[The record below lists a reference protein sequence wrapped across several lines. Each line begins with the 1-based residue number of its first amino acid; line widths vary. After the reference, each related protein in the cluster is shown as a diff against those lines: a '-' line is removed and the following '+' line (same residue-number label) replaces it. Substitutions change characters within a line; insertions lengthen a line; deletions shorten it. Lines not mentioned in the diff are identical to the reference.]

1 MFSYYNPRPQSHRNY
16 ATRAHVEPV
25 SFLRIAMSAAEV
37 AENMVQMDEKTNQE
51 VHGKAPPRKRRRI
64 VISCT
69 ECHRRKQKC
78 DRKMPCTNCVSR
90 NKEAACR
97 YETGTPL
104 AKPDRKGS
112 SQTSNDRSPETIESL
127 PVKTADFGYSSNS
140 ASTLG
145 ILRKIEGD
153 GEPLAGM
160 PSERFE
166 GDNFGM
172 RERYKTLVRLLPA
185 RTYVEKLAT
194 IYFRDINWQYF
205 SIDEPVFRGL
215 MDQWYSMPFN
225 ILSTSGPQ
233 ALDPMLRAFP
243 ALLFQMLASSLLYL
257 PEGTE
262 ETFESLK
269 YTSNMTFDDLAFD
282 YSESGVS
289 ILSLLGK
296 RQMSIMTVL
305 AGWVR
310 AAFLKYTGMVTEAW
324 HQVGTS
330 IRDAQEI
337 GLHRDQM
344 DPQPS
349 PEDSTE
355 EALEKMW
362 MAQNRRRVWM
372 TLLGWDLHTG
382 AVLGRPTSVD
392 FRLVTRSLPVDSIIP
407 KDRKRSPIMPR
418 GENDPPTPL
427 TRAIWSWEI
436 MKPLRDILDLEK
448 EGPFP
453 KDFSKVEKIH
463 QELLDL
469 HARTP
474 PPFRMENPDTR
485 FDNLPECWWLPFV
498 RPTLPQLLFF
508 NIMALHR
515 PYVFTRATSRR
526 EALKA
531 SLDMLEAQKQYFAL
545 LKPQQHKTF
554 TLFFGTFDAIIMM
567 ASIYILFPKEHSEL
581 LPKARQHFEWSIE
594 RFEKMSN
601 RNRLAQAALGVLRAI
616 YIRFKKAVGCGFLVK
631 DTCDMSYGST
641 NSSGTSGSDM
651 QTPSSLSEPS
661 SQNPS
666 TASSTG
672 PPSGLPAVM
681 ERDGS
686 VSSGTGLT
694 PASGSDHN
702 MFASAD
708 WTLPTN
714 FDFSSIMPMY
724 PMGDIAYN
732 ELTAVPSN
740 DGTSTTWPET
750 FPTATTAG
758 GGGLATNMPT
768 GPLGE
773 EQPWQFGGEFG
784 NDTLWNIL
792 NQFPTY

>member
-1 MFSYYNPRPQSHRNY
+1 
-16 ATRAHVEPV
+16 
-25 SFLRIAMSAAEV
+25 MSAAEV
-37 AENMVQMDEKTNQE
+37 EVAGSIVHMDDEKVTHETN
-51 VHGKAPPRKRRRI
+51 GKAPPRKRRRI

-90 NKEAACR
+90 NKEGSCR

-112 SQTSNDRSPETIESL
+112 SQSGNERSPEAIENL
-127 PVKTADFGYSSNS
+127 PIKSADFGYSHNS

-153 GEPLAGM
+153 GERLPGM
-160 PSERFE
+160 PVESFD
-166 GDNFGM
+166 GANFGM
-172 RERYKTLVRLLPA
+172 RERYKALIRQLPA
-185 RTYVEKLAT
+185 RTYVEQLADL
-194 IYFRDINWQYF
+194 YFRDINWQYF
-205 SIDEPVFRGL
+205 SIDEPVFRRL
-215 MDQWYSMPFN
+215 MEQWYSMPFN
-225 ILSTSGPQ
+225 VLTTSGPQ

-257 PEGTE
+257 PEETE

-269 YTSNMTFDDLAFD
+269 YTSTMTFEDLAFD

-296 RQMSIMTVL
+296 RQMSIITVL
-305 AGWVR
+305 TGWVR

-362 MAQNRRRVWM
+362 MAQSRRRVWM

-392 FRLVTRSLPVDSIIP
+392 FRLVNRSLPVDSLIP
-407 KDRKRSPIMPR
+407 KDTRKSPIMQR

-427 TRAIWSWEI
+427 TRALWSWEVLR
-436 MKPLRDILDLEK
+436 PLRDILDLEK

-469 HARTP
+469 QARTP
-474 PPFRMENPDTR
+474 PPFRLQNPDTR
-485 FDNLPECWWLPFV
+485 FDHLPECSWLPFV
-498 RPTLPQLLFF
+498 RPTLPQLISF

-515 PYVFTRATSRR
+515 PYVFTRVTSRH

-531 SLDMLEAQKQYFAL
+531 SLDMLDAQKTYFSL

-554 TLFFGTFDAIIMM
+554 TLFFGTFDAVIMI
-567 ASIYILFPKEHSEL
+567 ASIYILFPREHGEL
-581 LPKARQHFEWSIE
+581 LATVRQHFEWAIE
-594 RFEKMSN
+594 RFEKMAN
-601 RNRLAQAALGVLRAI
+601 RNRLAQAALGVLHAI
-616 YIRFKKAVGCGFLVK
+616 YIRFKKAVGYSCKAISELG
-631 DTCDMSYGST
+631 GST
-641 NSSGTSGSDM
+641 TSCSGMTGSSDM
-651 QTPSSLSEPS
+651 QTPSSSSEPA
-661 SQNPS
+661 SQNSQNQSNASNTSAPS
-666 TASSTG
+666 T
-672 PPSGLPAVM
+672 LPTTTD
-681 ERDGS
+681 RGGS
-686 VSSGTGLT
+686 VSSSTGLT
-694 PASGSDHN
+694 PASGAEN
-702 MFASAD
+702 NVFANTD
-708 WTLPTN
+708 WPFPTDFN
-714 FDFSSIMPMY
+714 FGSIMPIY
-724 PMGDIAYN
+724 PIGDIAYN
-732 ELTAVPSN
+732 ELTAIPGG
-740 DGTSTTWPET
+740 DITSTTWPET
-750 FPTATTAG
+750 FSGATLAG
-758 GGGLATNMPT
+758 SSSGLAASIPT
-768 GPLGE
+768 SSAGE
-773 EQPWQFGGEFG
+773 EQPTQWQFGGEFG
-784 NDTLWNIL
+784 DDTLWNIL
-792 NQFPTY
+792 NQYPTY

>member
-1 MFSYYNPRPQSHRNY
+1 
-16 ATRAHVEPV
+16 
-25 SFLRIAMSAAEV
+25 MSTAEVEV
-37 AENMVQMDEKTNQE
+37 AESVVHMDDEKVTHETN
-51 VHGKAPPRKRRRI
+51 GKAPPRKRRRI

-90 NKEAACR
+90 NKEGSCR

-112 SQTSNDRSPETIESL
+112 SQSGNERSPEAIENL
-127 PVKTADFGYSSNS
+127 PIKSADFGYSHNS

-145 ILRKIEGD
+145 MLRKIEGD
-153 GEPLAGM
+153 GERLPGM
-160 PSERFE
+160 PVETFD
-166 GDNFGM
+166 GANFGM
-172 RERYKTLVRLLPA
+172 RERYKALIRQLPA
-185 RTYVEKLAT
+185 RTYVEQLADL
-194 IYFRDINWQYF
+194 YFRDINWQYF
-205 SIDEPVFRGL
+205 SIDEPVFRRL
-215 MDQWYSMPFN
+215 MEQWYSMPFN
-225 ILSTSGPQ
+225 VLTTSGPQ

-257 PEGTE
+257 PEETE

-269 YTSNMTFDDLAFD
+269 YTSTMTFEDLAFD

-296 RQMSIMTVL
+296 RQMSIITVL
-305 AGWVR
+305 TGWVR

-362 MAQNRRRVWM
+362 MAQSRRRVWM

-392 FRLVTRSLPVDSIIP
+392 FRLVNRSLPVDSLIP
-407 KDRKRSPIMPR
+407 KDTKKSPIMQR
-418 GENDPPTPL
+418 SENDPPTPL
-427 TRAIWSWEI
+427 TRALWSWEV
-436 MKPLRDILDLEK
+436 MRPLRDILDLEK

-469 HARTP
+469 QARTP
-474 PPFRMENPDTR
+474 PPFRLQNPDTR
-485 FDNLPECWWLPFV
+485 FDQLPECSWLPFV
-498 RPTLPQLLFF
+498 RPTLPQLISF

-515 PYVFTRATSRR
+515 PYVFTRVTSRH

-531 SLDMLEAQKQYFAL
+531 SLDMLDAQKTYFSL

-554 TLFFGTFDAIIMM
+554 TLFFGTFDAVIMI
-567 ASIYILFPKEHSEL
+567 ASIYILFPREHGEL
-581 LPKARQHFEWSIE
+581 LATVRQHFEWAIE
-594 RFEKMSN
+594 RFEKMAN
-601 RNRLAQAALGVLRAI
+601 RNRLAQAALGVLHAI
-616 YIRFKKAVGCGFLVK
+616 YIRFKKAVGYSCKAISDVG
-631 DTCDMSYGST
+631 GST
-641 NSSGTSGSDM
+641 TSCSGTTGSSDM
-651 QTPSSLSEPS
+651 QTPSSLSEPA
-661 SQNPS
+661 SQNSQNQSSTSNTTAPS
-666 TASSTG
+666 T
-672 PPSGLPAVM
+672 LPTTTD
-681 ERDGS
+681 RGGS
-686 VSSGTGLT
+686 VSSSTGLT
-694 PASGSDHN
+694 PASGAEN
-702 MFASAD
+702 NVFASTD
-708 WTLPTN
+708 WPFPTDFN
-714 FDFSSIMPMY
+714 FGSIMPIY
-724 PMGDIAYN
+724 PIGDIAYN
-732 ELTAVPSN
+732 ELTAIPGG
-740 DGTSTTWPET
+740 DITSTTWPET
-750 FPTATTAG
+750 FSGSTPAG
-758 GGGLATNMPT
+758 SSSGLAASIPASST
-768 GPLGE
+768 GE
-773 EQPWQFGGEFG
+773 EQPAQWQFGGEFG
-784 NDTLWNIL
+784 DDTLWNIL

>member
-1 MFSYYNPRPQSHRNY
+1 
-16 ATRAHVEPV
+16 
-25 SFLRIAMSAAEV
+25 MSTAEVEV
-37 AENMVQMDEKTNQE
+37 AESVVHMDDEKVTHETN
-51 VHGKAPPRKRRRI
+51 GKAPPRKRRRI

-90 NKEAACR
+90 NKEGSCR

-112 SQTSNDRSPETIESL
+112 SQSGNERSPEAIENL
-127 PVKTADFGYSSNS
+127 PIKSADFGYSHNS

-145 ILRKIEGD
+145 MLRKIEGD
-153 GEPLAGM
+153 GERLPGM
-160 PSERFE
+160 PVETFD
-166 GDNFGM
+166 GANFGM
-172 RERYKTLVRLLPA
+172 RERYKALIRQLPA
-185 RTYVEKLAT
+185 RTYVEQLADL
-194 IYFRDINWQYF
+194 YFRDINWQYF
-205 SIDEPVFRGL
+205 SIDEPVFRRL
-215 MDQWYSMPFN
+215 MEQWYSMPFN
-225 ILSTSGPQ
+225 VLTTSGPQ

-257 PEGTE
+257 PEETE

-269 YTSNMTFDDLAFD
+269 YTSTMTFEDLAFD

-296 RQMSIMTVL
+296 RQMSIITVL
-305 AGWVR
+305 TGWVR

-362 MAQNRRRVWM
+362 MAQSRRRVWM

-392 FRLVTRSLPVDSIIP
+392 FRLVNRSLPVDSLIP
-407 KDRKRSPIMPR
+407 KDTKKSPIMQR
-418 GENDPPTPL
+418 SENDPPTPL
-427 TRAIWSWEI
+427 TRALWSWEV
-436 MKPLRDILDLEK
+436 MRPLRDILDLEK

-469 HARTP
+469 QARTP
-474 PPFRMENPDTR
+474 PPFRLQNPDTR
-485 FDNLPECWWLPFV
+485 FDQLPECSWLPFV
-498 RPTLPQLLFF
+498 RPTLPQLISF

-515 PYVFTRATSRR
+515 PYVFTRVTSRH

-531 SLDMLEAQKQYFAL
+531 SLDMLDAQKTYFSL

-554 TLFFGTFDAIIMM
+554 TLFFGTFDAVIMI
-567 ASIYILFPKEHSEL
+567 ASIYILFPREHGEL
-581 LPKARQHFEWSIE
+581 LATVRQHFEWAIE
-594 RFEKMSN
+594 RFEKMAN
-601 RNRLAQAALGVLRAI
+601 RNRLAQAALGVLHAI
-616 YIRFKKAVGCGFLVK
+616 YIRFKKAVGYSCKAISDVG
-631 DTCDMSYGST
+631 GST
-641 NSSGTSGSDM
+641 TSCSGTTGSSDM
-651 QTPSSLSEPS
+651 QTPSSLSEPA
-661 SQNPS
+661 SQNSQNQSSTSNTTAPS
-666 TASSTG
+666 T
-672 PPSGLPAVM
+672 LPTTTD
-681 ERDGS
+681 RGGS
-686 VSSGTGLT
+686 VSSSTGLT
-694 PASGSDHN
+694 PASGAEN
-702 MFASAD
+702 NVFASTD
-708 WTLPTN
+708 WPFPTDFN
-714 FDFSSIMPMY
+714 FGSIMPIY
-724 PMGDIAYN
+724 PIGDIAYN
-732 ELTAVPSN
+732 ELTAIPGG
-740 DGTSTTWPET
+740 DITSTTWPET
-750 FPTATTAG
+750 FSGSTPAG
-758 GGGLATNMPT
+758 SSSGLAASIPASSA
-768 GPLGE
+768 GE
-773 EQPWQFGGEFG
+773 EQPAQWQFGGEFG
-784 NDTLWNIL
+784 DDTLWNIL

>member
-1 MFSYYNPRPQSHRNY
+1 
-16 ATRAHVEPV
+16 
-25 SFLRIAMSAAEV
+25 MSAAEV
-37 AENMVQMDEKTNQE
+37 DVAENVIHMDNDKASHETN
-51 VHGKAPPRKRRRI
+51 GKAPPRKRRRI

-90 NKEAACR
+90 NKEASCR

-112 SQTSNDRSPETIESL
+112 SQSANERSPESIENL
-127 PVKTADFGYSSNS
+127 PIKPVDFGYSHNS

-153 GEPLAGM
+153 GERLPGM
-160 PSERFE
+160 PIETFD
-166 GDNFGM
+166 GVNYGM
-172 RERYKTLVRLLPA
+172 RERYKALIRQLPA
-185 RTYVEKLAT
+185 RTYVEQLADL
-194 IYFRDINWQYF
+194 YFRDINWQYF
-205 SIDEPVFRGL
+205 SIDESVFRRL
-215 MDQWYSMPFN
+215 MEQWYSMPFN
-225 ILSTSGPQ
+225 VLSTSGPQ

-243 ALLFQMLASSLLYL
+243 ALLFQMLACSLLYL

-269 YTSNMTFDDLAFD
+269 YTSNMTFEDLAFD
-282 YSESGVS
+282 YSESGIS

-296 RQMSIMTVL
+296 RQMSIITVL
-305 AGWVR
+305 SGWTR

-362 MAQNRRRVWM
+362 MAQSRRRVWM

-392 FRLVTRSLPVDSIIP
+392 FRLVNRSLPVDSLIP
-407 KDRKRSPIMPR
+407 KDTRKSPIMQR

-427 TRAIWSWEI
+427 TRALWSWEV
-436 MKPLRDILDLEK
+436 MRPLRDILDLEK

-469 HARTP
+469 QARTP
-474 PPFRMENPDTR
+474 PPFRLQNPDTR
-485 FDNLPECWWLPFV
+485 FDELPECRWLPFV
-498 RPTLPQLLFF
+498 RPTLPQLISF

-515 PYVFTRATSRR
+515 PYVFTRVTSRH

-531 SLDMLEAQKQYFAL
+531 SLDMLEAQKIYFSL

-554 TLFFGTFDAIIMM
+554 TLFFGTFDAVIMI
-567 ASIYILFPKEHSEL
+567 ASIYILFPREHAEL
-581 LPKARQHFEWSIE
+581 LATVRQHFEWAIE
-594 RFEKMSN
+594 RFEKMAN
-601 RNRLAQAALGVLRAI
+601 RNRLAQAALGVLHAI
-616 YIRFKKAVGCGFLVK
+616 YIRFKKAVGYNCKAVSEVG
-631 DTCDMSYGST
+631 GST
-641 NSSGTSGSDM
+641 TSCSGTSGSSSDM
-651 QTPSSLSEPS
+651 QTPSSSSES
-661 SQNPS
+661 ALQNPGNASNNTATS
-666 TASSTG
+666 T
-672 PPSGLPAVM
+672 LPTATD
-681 ERDGS
+681 RGGS
-686 VSSGTGLT
+686 VSSSTGMT
-694 PASGSDHN
+694 PASGADNN
-702 MFASAD
+702 MFANTD
-708 WTLPTN
+708 WSFPTD
-714 FDFSSIMPMY
+714 FDFSSIMPIY
-724 PMGDIAYN
+724 PIGDIAYN
-732 ELTAVPSN
+732 ELTAIPGG
-740 DGTSTTWPET
+740 DITSTTWPES
-750 FPTATTAG
+750 FSATAAG
-758 GGGLATNMPT
+758 ASSGLATNIPT
-768 GPLGE
+768 SSAGS
-773 EQPWQFGGEFG
+773 EQPAQWQFGGEFG

>member
-1 MFSYYNPRPQSHRNY
+1 
-16 ATRAHVEPV
+16 
-25 SFLRIAMSAAEV
+25 MSAAEV
-37 AENMVQMDEKTNQE
+37 EVAEHIIHMDDDKTSHETN
-51 VHGKAPPRKRRRI
+51 GKAPPRKRRRI

-90 NKEAACR
+90 NKEASCR

-112 SQTSNDRSPETIESL
+112 SQSGNERSPESIENL
-127 PVKTADFGYSSNS
+127 PIKSADFGYSHNS

-153 GEPLAGM
+153 GERLPGM
-160 PSERFE
+160 PMETFD
-166 GDNFGM
+166 GANFGM
-172 RERYKTLVRLLPA
+172 RERYKTLIRQLPA
-185 RTYVEKLAT
+185 RTYVEQLADL
-194 IYFRDINWQYF
+194 YFQDINWQYF
-205 SIDEPVFRGL
+205 SIDEPVFRRL
-215 MDQWYSMPFN
+215 MEQWYSMPFN
-225 ILSTSGPQ
+225 VLSTSGPQ
-233 ALDPMLRAFP
+233 ALDPMLRSFP

-269 YTSNMTFDDLAFD
+269 YTSNMTFEDLAFD

-296 RQMSIMTVL
+296 RQMSIITVL
-305 AGWVR
+305 SGWVR

-362 MAQNRRRVWM
+362 MAQSRRRVWM

-392 FRLVTRSLPVDSIIP
+392 FRLVSRSLPVDSLIP
-407 KDRKRSPIMPR
+407 KDTRKSPIMQR

-427 TRAIWSWEI
+427 TRALWSWEV
-436 MKPLRDILDLEK
+436 MRPLRDILDLEK

-469 HARTP
+469 QARTP
-474 PPFRMENPDTR
+474 PPFRLQNPDTR
-485 FDNLPECWWLPFV
+485 FDELPDCRWLPFV
-498 RPTLPQLLFF
+498 RPTLPQLISF

-515 PYVFTRATSRR
+515 PYVFTRVTSRH

-531 SLDMLEAQKQYFAL
+531 SLDMLEAQKTYFSL

-554 TLFFGTFDAIIMM
+554 TLFFGTFDAVIMI
-567 ASIYILFPKEHSEL
+567 ASIYILFPREHAEL
-581 LPKARQHFEWSIE
+581 LATVRQHFEWAIE
-594 RFEKMSN
+594 RFEKMAN
-601 RNRLAQAALGVLRAI
+601 RNRLAQAALGVLHAI
-616 YIRFKKAVGCGFLVK
+616 YIRFKKAVGYSCKATSEVG
-631 DTCDMSYGST
+631 GST
-641 NSSGTSGSDM
+641 TSCSGASGSCSDM

-661 SQNPS
+661 SQNQSSVSNNTAPS
-666 TASSTG
+666 TLPTSTDRG
-672 PPSGLPAVM
+672 
-681 ERDGS
+681 RS
-686 VSSGTGLT
+686 VSSSAGLT
-694 PASGSDHN
+694 PASGVEN
-702 MFASAD
+702 NVFAGTD
-708 WTLPTN
+708 WSFPTD
-714 FDFSSIMPMY
+714 FDFSSIMPIY
-724 PMGDIAYN
+724 PIGDIAYN
-732 ELTAVPSN
+732 ELTAVPGG
-740 DGTSTTWPET
+740 DITSTTWPET
-750 FPTATTAG
+750 FPGTTAAAASSS
-758 GGGLATNMPT
+758 GLAASIPSSSA
-768 GPLGE
+768 GE
-773 EQPWQFGGEFG
+773 EQPAQWQFGGEFG

>member
-1 MFSYYNPRPQSHRNY
+1 
-16 ATRAHVEPV
+16 
-25 SFLRIAMSAAEV
+25 
-37 AENMVQMDEKTNQE
+37 
-51 VHGKAPPRKRRRI
+51 
-64 VISCT
+64 
-69 ECHRRKQKC
+69 
-78 DRKMPCTNCVSR
+78 MPCTNCVSR
-90 NKEAACR
+90 NKEASCR

-112 SQTSNDRSPETIESL
+112 SQNGNERSPESIENL
-127 PVKTADFGYSSNS
+127 PIKSADFGYSHNS

-153 GEPLAGM
+153 GERLPGM
-160 PSERFE
+160 PIETFD
-166 GDNFGM
+166 GANFGM
-172 RERYKTLVRLLPA
+172 RERYKTLIRQLPA
-185 RTYVEKLAT
+185 RTYVEQLADL
-194 IYFRDINWQYF
+194 YFRDINWQYF
-205 SIDEPVFRGL
+205 SIDEPVFRRL
-215 MDQWYSMPFN
+215 MEQWYSMPFN
-225 ILSTSGPQ
+225 VLSTSGPQ

-257 PEGTE
+257 PEGAE

-269 YTSNMTFDDLAFD
+269 YTSNMTFEDLAFD

-296 RQMSIMTVL
+296 RQMSIITVL
-305 AGWVR
+305 CGWVR

-362 MAQNRRRVWM
+362 MAQSRRRVWM

-392 FRLVTRSLPVDSIIP
+392 FRLVNRSLPVDSLIP
-407 KDRKRSPIMPR
+407 KDPRKSPIVQR

-427 TRAIWSWEI
+427 TRALWSWEV
-436 MKPLRDILDLEK
+436 MRPLRDILDLEK

-469 HARTP
+469 QARTP
-474 PPFRMENPDTR
+474 PPFRLQNPDTR
-485 FDNLPECWWLPFV
+485 FDELPECRWLPFV
-498 RPTLPQLLFF
+498 RPTLPQLISF

-515 PYVFTRATSRR
+515 PYVFTRVTSRH

-531 SLDMLEAQKQYFAL
+531 SLDILEAQKTYFSL

-554 TLFFGTFDAIIMM
+554 TLFFGTFDAVIMI
-567 ASIYILFPKEHSEL
+567 ASIYILFPREHAEL
-581 LPKARQHFEWSIE
+581 LATVRQHFEWAIE
-594 RFEKMSN
+594 RFEKMAD
-601 RNRLAQAALGVLRAI
+601 RNRLAQAALGVLHAI
-616 YIRFKKAVGCGFLVK
+616 YIRFKKAVGYNCKAISEVG
-631 DTCDMSYGST
+631 GST
-641 NSSGTSGSDM
+641 TSCSGTSGSCSDM
-651 QTPSSLSEPS
+651 QTPSSLSEPT
-661 SQNPS
+661 SQNTSGTSNNTALS
-666 TASSTG
+666 T
-672 PPSGLPAVM
+672 LPTTTD
-681 ERDGS
+681 RGGS
-686 VSSGTGLT
+686 VSSSTGLT
-694 PASGSDHN
+694 PASGVEN
-702 MFASAD
+702 NVFANAD
-708 WTLPTN
+708 WSFPTD
-714 FDFSSIMPMY
+714 FDFSSIMPIY
-724 PMGDIAYN
+724 PIGDIAYN
-732 ELTAVPSN
+732 ELTAIPGDN
-740 DGTSTTWPET
+740 ITSTTWPET
-750 FPTATTAG
+750 FPTTTAAVSSG
-758 GGGLATNMPT
+758 NLAASIPT
-768 GPLGE
+768 SSAGE
-773 EQPWQFGGEFG
+773 EQPAQWQFGGEFG

>member
-1 MFSYYNPRPQSHRNY
+1 
-16 ATRAHVEPV
+16 
-25 SFLRIAMSAAEV
+25 MSAVEAAESII
-37 AENMVQMDEKTNQE
+37 QMDDKANQDS
-51 VHGKAPPRKRRRI
+51 KAPPRKRRRI

-90 NKEAACR
+90 NKETACR

-104 AKPDRKGS
+104 AKPDRKGTL
-112 SQTSNDRSPETIESL
+112 QNGNDRSPESMESL
-127 PVKTADFGYSSNS
+127 PIKTADFGYASNS

-160 PSERFE
+160 PTENFD
-166 GDNFGM
+166 GDSFGI
-172 RERYKTLVRLLPA
+172 RERYKTLVRLLPS
-185 RTYVEKLAT
+185 RTYVEKLAE

-205 SIDEPVFRGL
+205 SIDEPVFREL
-215 MDQWYSMPFN
+215 MDQWYNMPFN
-225 ILSTSGPQ
+225 VLTTSGPQ

-243 ALLFQMLASSLLYL
+243 AVLFQILASALLYL

-269 YTSNMTFDDLAFD
+269 YTSNMTFEDLAFD

-296 RQMSIMTVL
+296 RQMSIMTVI

-310 AAFLKYTGMVTEAW
+310 ASFLKYTGMVTEAW

-344 DPQPS
+344 DPLPS
-349 PEDSTE
+349 PGDSAED
-355 EALEKMW
+355 ALEKMW
-362 MAQNRRRVWM
+362 MAQSRRRVWM
-372 TLLGWDLHTG
+372 NLLGWDLHTG

-392 FRLVTRSLPVDSIIP
+392 FRLMNRALPVDSVIP
-407 KDRKRSPIMPR
+407 KDRRKSPIVAR

-427 TRAIWSWEI
+427 TRAIWSWEA
-436 MKPLRDILDLEK
+436 MRPLRDILDLEK

-469 HARTP
+469 QARTP

-485 FDNLPECWWLPFV
+485 FDHLPECWWLPFV
-498 RPTLPQLLFF
+498 RPSLPQLISF

-515 PYVFTRATSRR
+515 PYVFTRPTSRH

-531 SLDMLEAQKQYFAL
+531 SLDMLEAQKSYFAMM
-545 LKPQQHKTF
+545 KPQQHKTF
-554 TLFFGTFDAIIMM
+554 TLFFGTFDAIIMI
-567 ASIYILFPKEHSEL
+567 ASIYILFPKEHPEL
-581 LPKARQHFEWSIE
+581 LSKVRQHFEWAIE
-594 RFEKMSN
+594 RFETMAT
-601 RNRLAQAALGVLRAI
+601 RNRLAQAALGVLHAI
-616 YIRFKKAVGCGFLVK
+616 YIRFKKSVGGGFLVK
-631 DTCDMSYGST
+631 APSDVGG
-641 NSSGTSGSDM
+641 SGTSASSSDM
-651 QTPSSLSEPS
+651 QTPNSMSEPS
-661 SQNPS
+661 PQN
-666 TASSTG
+666 ASSVSNMGISST
-672 PPSGLPAVM
+672 LPKT
-681 ERDGS
+681 ERSAS
-686 VSSGTGLT
+686 VNSSTGLT
-694 PASGSDHN
+694 PASGPDQNN
-702 MFASAD
+702 MFANAD
-708 WTLPTN
+708 WSLPTD

-732 ELTAVPSN
+732 DLTAIPGG
-740 DGTSTTWPET
+740 DGTSTWRDA
-750 FPTATTAG
+750 FPGTTTTSSSIPANIPAG
-758 GGGLATNMPT
+758 PI
-768 GPLGE
+768 GE
-773 EQPWQFGGEFG
+773 EQPTTWQFGGEFG
-784 NDTLWNIL
+784 NDTLWMVL

>member
-1 MFSYYNPRPQSHRNY
+1 
-16 ATRAHVEPV
+16 
-25 SFLRIAMSAAEV
+25 MSAAEV
-37 AENMVQMDEKTNQE
+37 AEPDVQMDDKANQDA
-51 VHGKAPPRKRRRI
+51 HGKAPPRKRRRI

-78 DRKMPCTNCVSR
+78 DRQMPCTNCVSR
-90 NKEAACR
+90 NKESACH

-104 AKPDRKGS
+104 AKPNRKDS
-112 SQTSNDRSPETIESL
+112 SQSGNDRSPESIESI
-127 PVKTADFGYSSNS
+127 PIKNADFGYSSNS
-140 ASTLG
+140 VSTLG
-145 ILRKIEGD
+145 ILRKIEDEGELLPGMTSENFD
-153 GEPLAGM
+153 GG
-160 PSERFE
+160 
-166 GDNFGM
+166 NFGM

-185 RTYVEKLAT
+185 RSYVEKLAD
-194 IYFRDINWQYF
+194 IYFRDVNWQYF
-205 SIDEPVFRGL
+205 SIDEPVFRSL
-215 MDQWYSMPFN
+215 MEQWYSVPFN
-225 ILSTSGPQ
+225 VLTTTGPQ
-233 ALDPMLRAFP
+233 ALDPMLRPFP
-243 ALLFQMLASSLLYL
+243 SLMFQMLASSLLYL

-262 ETFESLK
+262 EIFESLK
-269 YTSNMTFDDLAFD
+269 YTSNMTFEDLAFD

-296 RQMSIMTVL
+296 RQMSIITVL

-362 MAQNRRRVWM
+362 MAQSRRRVWM

-392 FRLVTRSLPVDSIIP
+392 YRLVNRTPPVDSIIP
-407 KDRKRSPIMPR
+407 KDRRKSPIIPR

-427 TRAIWSWEI
+427 TKAMWSWEV
-436 MKPLRDILDLEK
+436 MKPLREILDLEK

-463 QELLDL
+463 KELLDL
-469 HARTP
+469 QARTP
-474 PPFRMENPDTR
+474 PPFRLENPDTR
-485 FDNLPECWWLPFV
+485 FDDLPECRWLPFV
-498 RPTLPQLLFF
+498 RPTLPQLISF

-515 PYVFTRATSRR
+515 PYVFTRATSRH

-531 SLDMLEAQKQYFAL
+531 SIEMLEAQKLYYSV

-554 TLFFGTFDAIIMM
+554 TLFFGTFDAIIMI
-567 ASIYILFPKEHSEL
+567 ASIYILFPREHAEL
-581 LPKARQHFEWSIE
+581 LPTVRQHFEWAIE
-594 RFEKMSN
+594 RFETMAI
-601 RNRLAQAALGVLRAI
+601 RNRLAKAALGVLHAI
-616 YIRFKKAVGCGFLVK
+616 YIRFKKAVGFGFTTKSISDVG
-631 DTCDMSYGST
+631 C
-641 NSSGTSGSDM
+641 SSTSGYGLTSSSSDM
-651 QTPSSLSEPS
+651 QTPNSLSEPA
-661 SQNPS
+661 SQNQSNPS
-666 TASSTG
+666 TVPTTT
-672 PPSGLPAVM
+672 
-681 ERDGS
+681 ERGGS

-694 PASGSDHN
+694 PASGTDN
-702 MFASAD
+702 NVFASAD
-708 WTLPTN
+708 WSFPTD

-724 PMGDIAYN
+724 PLGDIAYN
-732 ELTAVPSN
+732 DLTAIPGG
-740 DGTSTTWPET
+740 DGPPTTWPET
-750 FPTATTAG
+750 FPGTTGVGNGLSTSVPAG
-758 GGGLATNMPT
+758 SV
-768 GPLGE
+768 GE
-773 EQPWQFGGEFG
+773 EQPAAWQFGGEFG

>member
-1 MFSYYNPRPQSHRNY
+1 
-16 ATRAHVEPV
+16 
-25 SFLRIAMSAAEV
+25 MSTAEVEV
-37 AENMVQMDEKTNQE
+37 AESVVHMDDEKVTHETN
-51 VHGKAPPRKRRRI
+51 GKAPPRKRRRI

-90 NKEAACR
+90 NKEGSCR

-112 SQTSNDRSPETIESL
+112 SQSGNERSPEAIENL
-127 PVKTADFGYSSNS
+127 PIKSADFGYSHNS

-153 GEPLAGM
+153 GERLPGM
-160 PSERFE
+160 PVETFD
-166 GDNFGM
+166 GANFGM
-172 RERYKTLVRLLPA
+172 RERYKALIRQLPA
-185 RTYVEKLAT
+185 RTYVEQLADL
-194 IYFRDINWQYF
+194 YFRDINWQYF
-205 SIDEPVFRGL
+205 SIDEPVFRRL
-215 MDQWYSMPFN
+215 MEQWYSMPFN
-225 ILSTSGPQ
+225 VLTTSGPQ

-257 PEGTE
+257 PEETE

-269 YTSNMTFDDLAFD
+269 YTSTMTFEDLAFD

-296 RQMSIMTVL
+296 RQMSIITVL
-305 AGWVR
+305 TGWVR

-362 MAQNRRRVWM
+362 MAQSRRRVWM

-392 FRLVTRSLPVDSIIP
+392 FRLVNRSLPVDSLIP
-407 KDRKRSPIMPR
+407 KDTRKSPIMQR

-427 TRAIWSWEI
+427 TRALWSWEV
-436 MKPLRDILDLEK
+436 MRPLRDILDLEK

-469 HARTP
+469 QARTP
-474 PPFRMENPDTR
+474 PPFRLQNPDTR
-485 FDNLPECWWLPFV
+485 FDQLPECSWLPFV
-498 RPTLPQLLFF
+498 RPTLPQLISF

-515 PYVFTRATSRR
+515 PYVFTRVTSRH

-531 SLDMLEAQKQYFAL
+531 SLDMLDAQKTYFSL

-554 TLFFGTFDAIIMM
+554 TLFFGTFDAVIMI
-567 ASIYILFPKEHSEL
+567 ASIYILFPREHGEL
-581 LPKARQHFEWSIE
+581 LATVRQHFEWAIE
-594 RFEKMSN
+594 RFEKMAN
-601 RNRLAQAALGVLRAI
+601 RNRLAQAALGVLHAI
-616 YIRFKKAVGCGFLVK
+616 YIRFKKAVGYSCKAISDVG
-631 DTCDMSYGST
+631 GST
-641 NSSGTSGSDM
+641 TSCSGTTGSSDM
-651 QTPSSLSEPS
+651 QTPSSLSEPA
-661 SQNPS
+661 SQNSQNQSSTSNTTAPS
-666 TASSTG
+666 T
-672 PPSGLPAVM
+672 LPTTTD
-681 ERDGS
+681 RGGS
-686 VSSGTGLT
+686 VSSSTGLT
-694 PASGSDHN
+694 PASGAEN
-702 MFASAD
+702 NVFASTD
-708 WTLPTN
+708 WPFPTDFN
-714 FDFSSIMPMY
+714 FGSIMPIY
-724 PMGDIAYN
+724 PIGDIAYN
-732 ELTAVPSN
+732 ELTAIPGG
-740 DGTSTTWPET
+740 DITSTTWPET
-750 FPTATTAG
+750 FSGTTPAG
-758 GGGLATNMPT
+758 SSSGLAASIPASSA
-768 GPLGE
+768 GE
-773 EQPWQFGGEFG
+773 EQPAQWQFGGEFG
-784 NDTLWNIL
+784 DDTLWNIL

>member
-1 MFSYYNPRPQSHRNY
+1 M
-16 ATRAHVEPV
+16 
-25 SFLRIAMSAAEV
+25 
-37 AENMVQMDEKTNQE
+37 
-51 VHGKAPPRKRRRI
+51 
-64 VISCT
+64 
-69 ECHRRKQKC
+69 
-78 DRKMPCTNCVSR
+78 
-90 NKEAACR
+90 
-97 YETGTPL
+97 
-104 AKPDRKGS
+104 
-112 SQTSNDRSPETIESL
+112 
-127 PVKTADFGYSSNS
+127 
-140 ASTLG
+140 
-145 ILRKIEGD
+145 
-153 GEPLAGM
+153 
-160 PSERFE
+160 
-166 GDNFGM
+166 
-172 RERYKTLVRLLPA
+172 
-185 RTYVEKLAT
+185 
-194 IYFRDINWQYF
+194 
-205 SIDEPVFRGL
+205 
-215 MDQWYSMPFN
+215 
-225 ILSTSGPQ
+225 
-233 ALDPMLRAFP
+233 
-243 ALLFQMLASSLLYL
+243 
-257 PEGTE
+257 
-262 ETFESLK
+262 
-269 YTSNMTFDDLAFD
+269 
-282 YSESGVS
+282 
-289 ILSLLGK
+289 
-296 RQMSIMTVL
+296 
-305 AGWVR
+305 
-310 AAFLKYTGMVTEAW
+310 
-324 HQVGTS
+324 GTS

>member
-1 MFSYYNPRPQSHRNY
+1 
-16 ATRAHVEPV
+16 
-25 SFLRIAMSAAEV
+25 MSAAEV
-37 AENMVQMDEKTNQE
+37 AESVVQMDTKPNQE
-51 VHGKAPPRKRRRI
+51 LHAKAPPRKRRRI

-78 DRKMPCTNCVSR
+78 DRKMPCTNCMSR
-90 NKEAACR
+90 NKATVCR
-97 YETGTPL
+97 YETGTPHI
-104 AKPDRKGS
+104 KSDRKGP
-112 SQTSNDRSPETIESL
+112 SQNTHDRPSDSLESISV

-140 ASTLG
+140 VSTLG
-145 ILRKIEGD
+145 ILRKIESN

-166 GDNFGM
+166 GDNYGM
-172 RERYKTLVRLLPA
+172 RERYKTLIRLLPA
-185 RTYVEKLAT
+185 RTYVEKLAA

-205 SIDEPVFRGL
+205 SIDEPVFYQL
-215 MDQWYSMPFN
+215 MERWYSVPFSV
-225 ILSTSGPQ
+225 LSTSGLQ
-233 ALDPMLRAFP
+233 ALDPILRAFP
-243 ALLFQMLASSLLYL
+243 ALVFQMLASSLLYL
-257 PEGTE
+257 PEGME
-262 ETFESLK
+262 ETFEPLK

-282 YSESGVS
+282 YSESGIS

-344 DPQPS
+344 DPQPK
-349 PEDSTE
+349 PDDSTE

-362 MAQNRRRVWM
+362 DAQSRRRVWM
-372 TLLGWDLHTG
+372 ILLGWDLHTG

-392 FRLVTRSLPVDSIIP
+392 YRLMTRSLPIDSIIP
-407 KDRKRSPIMPR
+407 KDTRKSPIILR

-427 TRAIWSWEI
+427 TRAIWSWEV
-436 MKPLRDILDLEK
+436 MRPLRDILDLEK

-453 KDFSKVEKIH
+453 KDFSRVEKIH
-463 QELLDL
+463 QELLEL
-469 HARTP
+469 YTRTP

-498 RPTLPQLLFF
+498 RPTLPQLISF

-515 PYVFTRATSRR
+515 PYVFTRPNSRY

-531 SLDMLEAQKQYFAL
+531 SLDMLEAQKIYFAL

-554 TLFFGTFDAIIMM
+554 TLFFGTFDAVIMI
-567 ASIYILFPKEHSEL
+567 ASIYILFPKEHQGM
-581 LPKARQHFEWSIE
+581 LPGARQHFEWAIE
-594 RFEKMSN
+594 RFEKMAT
-601 RNRLAQAALGVLRAI
+601 RNRLAQAALSVLRAI
-616 YIRFKKAVGCGFLVK
+616 YIRFKKAVGFGLSVK
-631 DTCDMSYGST
+631 TTSEAGGSST
-641 NSSGTSGSDM
+641 SISGTSSSSSDM
-651 QTPSSLSEPS
+651 HTPNSVSEPS

-666 TASSTG
+666 SASNAGVSAAQ
-672 PPSGLPAVM
+672 PPAA

-686 VSSGTGLT
+686 ISSGPSLT
-694 PASGSDHN
+694 PPSGASDSI
-702 MFASAD
+702 FANVEWA
-708 WTLPTN
+708 LPTN
-714 FDFSSIMPMY
+714 FDFSAIMPMY

-732 ELTAVPSN
+732 ELTAVRGG
-740 DGTSTTWPET
+740 DGPPTTWPES
-750 FPTATTAG
+750 FPGTTNSANIAPS
-758 GGGLATNMPT
+758 LAD
-768 GPLGE
+768 GPVGE
-773 EQPWQFGGEFG
+773 EQAAWQFGGEFG